1 MSVSAAEY
9 LDREVAGR
17 HPDLPETT
25 AGTMRLDLRDGART
39 EHWYLT
45 IDHQEVRVARL
56 ADEADLVV
64 RADREVFDRIAA
76 GRLHPAAALLR
87 NDLTAQGN
95 LRLLLSLRRIFPGP
109 PDARHPR
116 EVARAGSRVMVP

>member
-25 AGTMRLDLRDGART
+25 GGTLRLDLRDGART

-45 IDHQEVRVARL
+45 IDHQEIRVARL
-56 ADEADLVV
+56 AEDADLVV
-64 RADREVFDRIAA
+64 RADREVFDRMAA
-76 GRLHPAAALLR
+76 GRLNPAAALLR
-87 NDLTAQGN
+87 NDLTAQGD

-116 EVARAGSRVMVP
+116 EVARAGSRMGAP

>member
-25 AGTMRLDLRDGART
+25 AGTMRLDLRNGART

-45 IDHQEVRVARL
+45 IDHQDVRVARL
-56 ADEADLVV
+56 VDEADLVV

-116 EVARAGSRVMVP
+116 EVARAASRVVAP

>member
-1 MSVSAAEY
+1 MSASAAEH
-9 LDREVAGR
+9 LARQVAGP

-25 AGTMRLDLRDGART
+25 TGTMRLDLREGART

-45 IDHQEVRVARL
+45 ICHQEVRVDRL
-56 ADEADLVV
+56 AEDADLVV

-76 GRLHPAAALLR
+76 GRLNPAAALLR

-95 LRLLLSLRRIFPGP
+95 LRLLLTLRRLFPGP
-109 PDARHPR
+109 SGARHPR
-116 EVARAGSRVMVP
+116 EVAGGRNRVETR